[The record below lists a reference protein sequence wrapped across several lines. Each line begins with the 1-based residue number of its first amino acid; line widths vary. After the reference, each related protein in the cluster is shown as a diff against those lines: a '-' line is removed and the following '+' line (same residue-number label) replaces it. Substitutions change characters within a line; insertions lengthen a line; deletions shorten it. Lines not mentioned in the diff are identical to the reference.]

1 MSLVLL
7 LGWRKQARQTI
18 NKTAIDGHSQK
29 INPLNLIKHHLKA
42 PPKSFIN
49 KCIFQIQ
56 LQILQTFLLYYI
68 HYPYDALF
76 NMPRNT
82 FKSIILS

>member
-18 NKTAIDGHSQK
+18 NKTAIAGHSQK

-49 KCIFQIQ
+49 KCISSFKNPIFTNFSF
-56 LQILQTFLLYYI
+56 ILYTL
-68 HYPYDALF
+68 PV
-76 NMPRNT
+76 
-82 FKSIILS
+82 

>member
-18 NKTAIDGHSQK
+18 NKTAIAGHSQK

-42 PPKSFIN
+42 PPKSFH
-49 KCIFQIQ
+49 K
-56 LQILQTFLLYYI
+56 
-68 HYPYDALF
+68 
-76 NMPRNT
+76 
-82 FKSIILS
+82 